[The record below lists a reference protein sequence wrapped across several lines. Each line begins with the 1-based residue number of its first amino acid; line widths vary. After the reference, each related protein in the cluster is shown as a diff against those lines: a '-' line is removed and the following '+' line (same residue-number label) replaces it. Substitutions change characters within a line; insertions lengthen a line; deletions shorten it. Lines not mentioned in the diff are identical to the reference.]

1 MCSLTFI
8 GVLNKWIRV
17 MPKVVAMYVG
27 YVLPVGLL
35 CLASAEE
42 ELSTQT
48 LELLGG
54 GKDT

>member
-1 MCSLTFI
+1 
-8 GVLNKWIRV
+8 